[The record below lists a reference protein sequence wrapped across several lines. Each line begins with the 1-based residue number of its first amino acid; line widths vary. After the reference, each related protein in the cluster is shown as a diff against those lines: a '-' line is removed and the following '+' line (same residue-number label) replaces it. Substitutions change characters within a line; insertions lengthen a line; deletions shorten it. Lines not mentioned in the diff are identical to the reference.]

1 MTRQKV
7 VGIFGGGGFL
17 GHAVVRRLAK
27 KGHLIKVG
35 SRNPESHK
43 DIKTCAAVGQ
53 IQLLHADIRDDE
65 SVQNFVNGCD
75 VVVNLVGILFEKKK
89 QTFENIHIKGAE
101 RIAKACTR
109 ANIDQL
115 IHISALL
122 NHPHKKSKYA
132 ITKENAEDVIKKA
145 FKNVSIL
152 RPSLI
157 YGPDDHFFN
166 TFAKIAKISPVLPV
180 FKRGKTSFQ
189 PVYVDDVAKA
199 IEAMIDQGIKTQTY
213 ELAGPQ
219 TYTFEE
225 LIELLLEIKKLRRT
239 IVKCPTFIGWMI
251 SLVSKILP
259 TPLLTFDQLHMLDID
274 SITHKKIKTF
284 ENLGIHPRSLE
295 EVLPTYL
302 KKE

>member
-1 MTRQKV
+1 MTQQKV

-43 DIKTCAAVGQ
+43 DLKTSAAVGQ
-53 IQLLHADIRDDE
+53 IQLFHADIRDDT
-65 SVQNFVNGCD
+65 SVQNFVDGCD
-75 VVVNLVGILFEKKK
+75 VVINLVGILFEKKK
-89 QTFENIHIKGAE
+89 QTFDNLHIKSVE
-101 RIAKACTR
+101 RIAKACTH
-109 ANIDQL
+109 ANVDQL

-122 NHPHKKSKYA
+122 NHPHKQSKYA
-132 ITKENAEDVIKKA
+132 MTKESAEDLIKKA

-166 TFAKIAKISPVLPV
+166 TFAKIAEISPVLPV
-180 FKRGKTSFQ
+180 FKKGKTLFQ

-199 IEAMIDQGIKTQTY
+199 IEVMIDQRIKAQVY
-213 ELAGPQ
+213 ELGGPQ
-219 TYTFEE
+219 TYSFED
-225 LIELLLEIKKLRRT
+225 LLELLLDIKNIKRS
-239 IVKCPTFIGWMI
+239 IVKCPTFIGWII
-251 SLVSKILP
+251 SLASKALP
-259 TPLLTFDQLHMLDID
+259 TPLLTFDQLRMLDID
-274 SITHKKIKTF
+274 SVPNKKAKTF
-284 ENLGIHPRSLE
+284 ETLGIHPRSLE